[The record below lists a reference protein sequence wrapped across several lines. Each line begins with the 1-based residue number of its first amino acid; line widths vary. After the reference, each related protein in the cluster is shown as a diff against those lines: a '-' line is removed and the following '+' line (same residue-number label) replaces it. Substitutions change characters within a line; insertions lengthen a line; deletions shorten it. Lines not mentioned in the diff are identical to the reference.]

1 MSITI
6 SRIEKQKNKKNR
18 YSLFSQEEYILGISE
33 EVLIKFN
40 LHAGQKLS
48 KQNIEKIK
56 ENELYVTLRDQAFRF
71 LARRPHSRR
80 ELKEKLLRKGYS
92 SETTLSVLRE
102 LQEKKYINDTEFAK
116 LLIKDEIRLK
126 KNGPILIKNKLLL
139 KGIEL
144 SLAEDLINKNYTSE
158 KIKEN
163 CSYMAEKKLRSLADR
178 SYKDK
183 RQRVGN
189 FLKRKGFHWDVCS
202 EIINHLIKE
211 EDNEQF

>member
-1 MSITI
+1 MPITI
-6 SRIEKQKNKKNR
+6 NRIEKQKNKKNR
-18 YSLFSQEEYILGISE
+18 YSLFSQKEFILGISE

-40 LHAGQKLS
+40 LRAGQKLS

-92 SETTLSVLRE
+92 SEATLSVLRE

-144 SLAEDLINKNYTSE
+144 SRAED
-158 KIKEN
+158 
-163 CSYMAEKKLRSLADR
+163 
-178 SYKDK
+178 
-183 RQRVGN
+183 
-189 FLKRKGFHWDVCS
+189 
-202 EIINHLIKE
+202 
-211 EDNEQF
+211 